1 MGDKKLPSM
10 SNKFLIPFRKP
21 KPDSQVPSKDRR
33 QTDPSR
39 RKLPKPIALKRLIL
53 RERTVTS
60 PVESFGFVTKSSPR
74 AEKSVDSVVLPE
86 SLIKNSPEVSTSTT
100 TGADGRVSLLHSTS
114 NSQDEN
120 CDKHSTNST
129 KEERQMSSQLSDP
142 LYLPPL
148 NIEASGRLPTSAH
161 VFTRQR
167 SITTPVDIF
176 KPSVRNMLD
185 DHSDK
190 ARIQA
195 TLSKKGLPNS
205 ARARRHQRSLTSPVD
220 TFKPSIQSSLVP
232 EGQPGKSS
240 SNGLPNPVL
249 AMRRQRS
256 LTSPVDTSDPNTI
269 LVSQTDQQSGQSKG
283 RISFSKRHFLKLKR
297 WQKSFA
303 SAGDKCKF
311 HHASASETKE
321 YNNTLVRQMSSSPE
335 GSSTNQNTITPF
347 VEPSLPLLG
356 EPPGESKLDVLLTC
370 DLKLSFRDT
379 SVKDESLSSEE
390 NETILKIARAEL
402 ESQFNEHLEWSPRK
416 LRLSRLWSTSGIHVP
431 PADPTADIFNIQ
443 VDM

>member
-10 SNKFLIPFRKP
+10 PNKFPIPFRKH

-39 RKLPKPIALKRLIL
+39 RKLPKSIALKRLIL

-100 TGADGRVSLLHSTS
+100 TGADGRVSLFHSTA

-129 KEERQMSSQLSDP
+129 KEERQISSQLPDP
-142 LYLPPL
+142 LCLLGESPL

-161 VFTRQR
+161 IFTRQR

-190 ARIQA
+190 ATKIQA

-220 TFKPSIQSSLVP
+220 TFKLSIQSSLVP

-249 AMRRQRS
+249 AIRHQRSLTSPVNTFKPLIQSSLVPKGQPGKSSRNGLPNPVLAIRRQRS
-256 LTSPVDTSDPNTI
+256 LTSPVDTSDPIADTI
-269 LVSQTDQQSGQSKG
+269 LVRQTDQQSGQSKG
-283 RISFSKRHFLKLKR
+283 RISFPKRHFLKLKDG
-297 WQKSFA
+297 KSLLLLLEISVSFIMQVLQNL
-303 SAGDKCKF
+303 K
-311 HHASASETKE
+311 
-321 YNNTLVRQMSSSPE
+321 NTAIV
-335 GSSTNQNTITPF
+335 
-347 VEPSLPLLG
+347 
-356 EPPGESKLDVLLTC
+356 
-370 DLKLSFRDT
+370 
-379 SVKDESLSSEE
+379 
-390 NETILKIARAEL
+390 
-402 ESQFNEHLEWSPRK
+402 
-416 LRLSRLWSTSGIHVP
+416 
-431 PADPTADIFNIQ
+431 
-443 VDM
+443 